1 MEIFLMDYDWQ
12 NNVSTIAVLLYGVLS
27 PYLAQYL
34 SAEEFSALA
43 IAIVS
48 IVLIVWSAKH
58 PNTFESLGNGKNE
71 CFCNDETVLND
82 DYELDPNDDDGG
94 A

>member
-1 MEIFLMDYDWQ
+1 MTDDWK

-34 SAEEFSALA
+34 SQEQFSALF

-48 IVLIVWSAKH
+48 IVLVLYSAKH
-58 PNTFESLGNGKNE
+58 PNTFESLGNGK
-71 CFCNDETVLND
+71 CDDCNCDGETVLND
-82 DYELDPNDDDGG
+82 EYEVDPVGDDS
-94 A
+94 

>member
-1 MEIFLMDYDWQ
+1 MTDDWK

-34 SAEEFSALA
+34 SQEQFSALF

-48 IVLIVWSAKH
+48 IVLVLYSAKH
-58 PNTFESLGNGKNE
+58 PNTFESLGNGKRD
-71 CFCNDETVLND
+71 CVCNDETVLND
-82 DYELDPNDDDGG
+82 EYEVDPVGDDS
-94 A
+94 

>member
-1 MEIFLMDYDWQ
+1 MDDWK
-12 NNVSTIAVLLYGVLS
+12 NNVSTIAVLIYGVLS

-34 SAEEFSALA
+34 SADQFSALC

-48 IVLIVWSAKH
+48 IVLVVWSAKN
-58 PNTFESLGNGKNE
+58 PNTMKIFGNDVFVCDCETEEDLINE
-71 CFCNDETVLND
+71 EYKT
-82 DYELDPNDDDGG
+82 GG